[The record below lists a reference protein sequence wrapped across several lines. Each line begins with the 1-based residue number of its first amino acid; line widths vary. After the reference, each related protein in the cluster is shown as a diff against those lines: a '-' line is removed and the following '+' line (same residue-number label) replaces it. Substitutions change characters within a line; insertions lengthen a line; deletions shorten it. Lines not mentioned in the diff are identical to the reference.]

1 MVWNTYAS
9 VWHCEHDF
17 NVNKKVERHREC
29 ICLSIVCFSRR
40 AKYGNMVSNKF
51 IEIHF
56 QTMENF
62 SNVDLCS
69 QLKLFAYL
77 ICYLH
82 KRQRWCELLK
92 MHVILRCKLQNSP
105 YFIHASL
112 SREHFP
118 TARIR
123 VCRFDIDECNLCVRI
138 ELYEFKH
145 WPMPICPTLWCPV
158 NGDSMRGKEDWLIN
172 VCLD

>member
-1 MVWNTYAS
+1 
-9 VWHCEHDF
+9 
-17 NVNKKVERHREC
+17 
-29 ICLSIVCFSRR
+29 
-40 AKYGNMVSNKF
+40 MVSNKF
-51 IEIHF
+51 IEIHL

-62 SNVDLCS
+62 CNIDSCS

-82 KRQRWCELLK
+82 KRQRWCELLR
-92 MHVILRCKLQNSP
+92 MHVILRCKLQSSP

-112 SREHFP
+112 SREHFL

-138 ELYEFKH
+138 ELYEFEH

-158 NGDSMRGKEDWLIN
+158 NGDSMREREDGGKQFINRSTHFICLAELLIDKC
-172 VCLD
+172 VFRLVAIAQSLDTLLHTFSFSRSD